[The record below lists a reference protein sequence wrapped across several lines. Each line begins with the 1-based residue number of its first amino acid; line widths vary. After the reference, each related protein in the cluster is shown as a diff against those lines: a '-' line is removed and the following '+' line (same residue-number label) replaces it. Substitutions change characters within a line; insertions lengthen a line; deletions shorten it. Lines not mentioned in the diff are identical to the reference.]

1 MDSKKESWLK
11 KILHMKKCAV
21 QLFPILMINQHI
33 RMIYE
38 GSCTEDWSNDAE
50 HLALITEINF
60 ILKYFKIE
68 KHSFKL

>member
-1 MDSKKESWLK
+1 MVKTKL
-11 KILHMKKCAV
+11 LYMKKCAA
-21 QLFPILMINQHI
+21 QLFPILKINQHI

-50 HLALITEINF
+50 HLALIAEINY

-68 KHSFKL
+68 KKNLNCNNISQY